1 MSDRELTPDEL
12 ARMNEEMHEKI
23 GVEMQ
28 HLSKEE
34 LEKEII
40 SFMDKKQ
47 AVCLGTCGADGAPRI
62 SVTDYVND
70 GLIIYIYT
78 EGGKK
83 LDNLRE
89 NKRVAVGLGNSGR
102 TWRSV
107 RGVNIE
113 GIADVFTDD
122 DREYAVAMKLFKPTF
137 ESIEKELGIKIDF
150 PKGMR
155 RIIRITPKTMVYYH
169 NAKGISNAHWE
180 A

>member
-1 MSDRELTPDEL
+1 MSDKELTPEEL
-12 ARMNEEMHEKI
+12 ARVNEEMHEKI
-23 GVEMQ
+23 GVELKS
-28 HLSKEE
+28 LSKEE
-34 LEKEII
+34 LEQEII
-40 SFMDKKQ
+40 SYLDKKQ
-47 AVCLGTCGADGAPRI
+47 ACSLGTCGKDGAPRI

-107 RGVNIE
+107 RGVNIVGTAE
-113 GIADVFTDD
+113 VFTDD
-122 DREYAVAMKLFKPTF
+122 DPEYAEAMKLFRPVF

-155 RIIRITPKTMVYYH
+155 RIIKVTPEKMVYYH